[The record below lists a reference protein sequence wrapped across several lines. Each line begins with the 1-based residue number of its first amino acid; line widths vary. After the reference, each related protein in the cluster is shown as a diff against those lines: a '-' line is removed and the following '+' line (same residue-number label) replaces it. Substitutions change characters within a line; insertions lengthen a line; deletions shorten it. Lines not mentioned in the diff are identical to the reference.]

1 MATIPT
7 TDCSFGDI
15 VIAHNTTFPSTPVS
29 TNNINLKTY
38 FSGKTVYSPGGT
50 GTLIPASNISTS
62 LFYGKTFQ
70 EPISPPTLLSGSP
83 RNGFPEQSTLSWVE
97 PASLPTLGS
106 GENITY
112 EIFVLNQDPGN
123 PPNSFYALKAD
134 QVGSSGLPSQSR
146 SYNTGNGFSA
156 FRNPTSGS
164 SPTGKYY
171 FMIRTRKNN
180 SLTGALIIASDWV
193 SSGAIDPEPYT
204 DADLNI
210 YSGNSGNIYYMGAS
224 TPGSDYADNVDW
236 DTAKSWV
243 KNQSSGGN
251 APTFDN
257 FFKLSGS
264 ETNPMLTWTW
274 QGSSLGT
281 GGGDRMYWKTV
292 KLYNNPAGGPGQP
305 NPPGTGGL
313 YTGGSGGWN
322 LGTNGYGFTR
332 AGENPAPRTTS

>member
-1 MATIPT
+1 M
-7 TDCSFGDI
+7 
-15 VIAHNTTFPSTPVS
+15 
-29 TNNINLKTY
+29 L
-38 FSGKTVYSPGGT
+38 
-50 GTLIPASNISTS
+50 
-62 LFYGKTFQ
+62 
-70 EPISPPTLLSGSP
+70 SPPTNLGGSALA
-83 RNGFPEQSTLSWVE
+83 GSPEQSTLSWVE
-97 PASLPTLGS
+97 PASLPALNVD
-106 GENITY
+106 ENITY
-112 EIFVLNQDPGN
+112 EIFVLNQNPGS
-123 PPNSFYALKAD
+123 PPIPDISFNALFGT
-134 QVGSSGLPSQSR
+134 QELGGVPNQTR
-146 SYNTGNGFSA
+146 TRNTGNGFSA

-180 SLTGALIIASDWV
+180 TTTGAYVASEWV
-193 SSGAIDPEPYT
+193 SYGPIDPEPYT
-204 DADLNI
+204 DSDLNI
-210 YSGNSGNIYYMGAS
+210 YSVDPSNVYYMGADI
-224 TPGSDYADNVDW
+224 GFANNVDW

-274 QGSSLGT
+274 QGSSLGS
-281 GGGDRMYWKTV
+281 GGGNRMYWKTV

-332 AGENPAPRTTS
+332 AGENPAPRTTT